1 MRFIKVPND
10 KFNNKHT
17 HTEKF
22 HFFGNSPIVKIFSK
36 KNSVVKDILFSK
48 LLYNCWN
55 EDFFFGV

>member
-36 KNSVVKDILFSK
+36 KNSVVKDI
-48 LLYNCWN
+48 NIQQIT
-55 EDFFFGV
+55 V